1 MKKKI
6 LGVALVVCILVL
18 SVASVTMAYFTDEKA
33 MTNTF
38 TVGNVAIKLD
48 ENVVKQDE
56 TNGNYVANGTAR
68 TEQGFDIPTSLFPM
82 QNISK
87 DPTIT
92 NTGSEDAFFGAVITI
107 KNGAEADANADVA
120 SMLKIADDETGVNDK
135 AVNIS
140 AFLVNLVSNGATVTY
155 EKANGDLTITIVF
168 NDAKETDD
176 SVTLFTSVQIA
187 SAWNNTEMANLAD
200 LEIVVNAYA
209 VQTAGFANAAE
220 ALAAAFPN
228 VF

>member
-18 SVASVTMAYFTDEKA
+18 SIASVTMAYFTDEKA

-38 TVGNVAIKLD
+38 IVGNVEIKLD
-48 ENVVKQDE
+48 ENVVEQA
-56 TNGNYVANGTAR
+56 TNGNFVAKGTDR
-68 TEQGFDIPTSLFPM
+68 TENGFDITSSLFPM

-120 SMLKIADDETGVNDK
+120 SMLKIADNENGVNDK
-135 AVNIS
+135 AVKIS
-140 AFLVNLVSNGATVTY
+140 DFLVNLVSNGATVTY

-176 SVTLFTSVQIA
+176 SVTLFTNVQIA

-209 VQTAGFANAAE
+209 VQTAGFENAAE